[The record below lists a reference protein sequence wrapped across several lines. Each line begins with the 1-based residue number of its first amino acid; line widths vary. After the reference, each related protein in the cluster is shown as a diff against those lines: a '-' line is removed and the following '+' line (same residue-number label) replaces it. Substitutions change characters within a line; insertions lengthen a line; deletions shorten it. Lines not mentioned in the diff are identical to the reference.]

1 MNAPDTRDTPDA
13 SGASAFQRLRRFDHG
28 RHSLPGEHW
37 ATFALGLYFLQHRPA
52 SALGRVAS
60 VVAGVALVARA
71 LSGRDGAVAMWR
83 RVALRDSARE
93 RFVDVAAPWP
103 YDERVRVAPAE
114 PAERA
119 ESAAR
124 STTAVGP
131 AA

>member
-1 MNAPDTRDTPDA
+1 MNAPHTPDA
-13 SGASAFQRLRRFDHG
+13 SGTSTFQRLRRFDHG

-60 VVAGVALVARA
+60 LVAGAAFVARA
-71 LSGRDGAVAMWR
+71 LSGRDGALAMWR

-114 PAERA
+114 PAE
-119 ESAAR
+119 SAAR

-131 AA
+131 AP